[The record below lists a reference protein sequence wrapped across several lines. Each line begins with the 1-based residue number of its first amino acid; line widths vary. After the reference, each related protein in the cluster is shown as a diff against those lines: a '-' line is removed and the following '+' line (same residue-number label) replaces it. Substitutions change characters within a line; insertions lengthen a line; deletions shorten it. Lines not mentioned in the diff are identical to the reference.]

1 MLPKQ
6 LSDSHLLTRELKE
19 DKVGIE
25 VHLQKKNLQLKRGK
39 LCNSKD
45 RQVLE
50 STGSV
55 GRV

>member
-45 RQVLE
+45 RQVLDQ
-50 STGSV
+50 
-55 GRV
+55 